1 MIAASPCNLSFR
13 LLLAFFVGG
22 AVALNPSH
30 AADAADKPV
39 LLYSRYFNAEGEAR
53 YLPDGNFKEV
63 LSRLRHHFEVRVDR
77 EPLTDE
83 RLANVRVVLLANPS
97 DQAVSN
103 KPAPAHVSLA
113 DARLLA
119 RYLGQGGGLIVMGN
133 QENHNLETKH
143 LNALLSRFG
152 LQFTNLYTD
161 AKQLVL
167 PASTPLIGGLK
178 WGYYTGNLVLV
189 QDGHPAHPRALV
201 SNDLK
206 QKPIKGTRD
215 QPGALLAIAEPGF
228 GRLAVFTDTGFITD
242 EALGGKGIGG
252 VTITE
257 QDNWEIFL
265 RLARWTAHA
274 PEKGP

>member
-178 WGYYTGNLVLV
+178 WGYYTGNLVL
-189 QDGHPAHPRALV
+189 
-201 SNDLK
+201 
-206 QKPIKGTRD
+206 
-215 QPGALLAIAEPGF
+215 
-228 GRLAVFTDTGFITD
+228 
-242 EALGGKGIGG
+242 
-252 VTITE
+252 
-257 QDNWEIFL
+257 
-265 RLARWTAHA
+265 
-274 PEKGP
+274 